1 MEISAK
7 IMCKMRENALFYI
20 KKSPPPSHSPQKT
33 TVFRYSTIAHV
44 FLFFFFFWRRCL
56 KAAMIGRKLIV
67 PVLRETFKLFELF
80 FKIHKYKFI
89 FFGQWPDNT

>member
-44 FLFFFFFWRRCL
+44 FLFFFFFL
-56 KAAMIGRKLIV
+56 EKM
-67 PVLRETFKLFELF
+67 FESSHDWT
-80 FKIHKYKFI
+80 KIDCPSFERN
-89 FFGQWPDNT
+89 F